1 MKNSVSV
8 PVLNMID
15 ETIKEIPKNSKKVAL
30 LATNPTV
37 QSGIFQD
44 ALVREGYDFLHQD
57 RWQTCV
63 NQIIAKIKQGQIDE
77 SLQLWDELYS
87 ELAETIDT
95 AIIACTDLNVITDKK
110 SNDISIIDS
119 STCLSQAIV
128 HKYLSLMDRG

>member
-1 MKNSVSV
+1 
-8 PVLNMID
+8 MID

-77 SLQLWDELYS
+77 SIQLWDEFYS
-87 ELAETIDT
+87 ELTGTIDT
-95 AIIACTDLNVITDKK
+95 AIIACTDLNVVTDRK
-110 SNDISIIDS
+110 SNDISFVDS
-119 STCLSQAIV
+119 STCLAQTVV

>member
-1 MKNSVSV
+1 
-8 PVLNMID
+8 MID

-63 NQIIAKIKQGQIDE
+63 NQIIAQIKQGQIDE